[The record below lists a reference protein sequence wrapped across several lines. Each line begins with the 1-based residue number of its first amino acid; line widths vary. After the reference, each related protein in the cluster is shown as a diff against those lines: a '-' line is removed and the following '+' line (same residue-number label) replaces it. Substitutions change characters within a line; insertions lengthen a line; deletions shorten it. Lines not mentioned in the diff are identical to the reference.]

1 MTRFDR
7 FMQSALYHPERG
19 YYSKRIKTVGSRGD
33 FTTTAQL
40 SNILARAI
48 AQTFSQSGFRHL
60 IEVGPGT
67 GQLAHEIRKALPFLT
82 RRKTQHHLV
91 EVSEP
96 LRKLQQEKLPKA
108 HHHTTIDSAL
118 KASQGEAF
126 IYSNELVDAFPV
138 RIFQKEHNHWSELHL
153 SGSQG
158 AIEEHFIE
166 TETLPESKLFR
177 KELPHRQRIEVH
189 ESYLEWLQNWT
200 PNLLKGQL
208 LTIDYT
214 TPSPRLIPGTLRGY
228 FLQDRLT
235 GPNLYQNAGH
245 IDLTAD
251 VEFDDL
257 ENWGQKLGF
266 KTRLRQSQRD
276 FLLPF
281 SKGTPQD
288 NFLTDSQG
296 AGTAFEVLLQ
306 TVSR

>member
-19 YYSKRIKTVGSRGD
+19 YYSARIKTVGSRGD

-48 AQTFSQSGFRHL
+48 AHRFSQSGLRHL

-67 GQLAHEIRKALPFLT
+67 GQLAHEVNKALPFLT
-82 RRKTQHHLV
+82 KIKTQQHLV
-91 EVSEP
+91 EVSQP
-96 LRKLQQEKLPKA
+96 LQALQKKLLPKA
-108 HHHTTIDSAL
+108 THHPSIHSAL
-118 KASQGEAF
+118 TSAKGEAF

-138 RIFQKEHNHWSELHL
+138 RIFRKESHHWSELHL

-158 AIEEHFIE
+158 AIEEHFLAAE
-166 TETLPESKLFR
+166 QLPDSHLFQ
-177 KELPHRQRIEVH
+177 KSFPLQQRIEVH
-189 ESYLEWLQNWT
+189 QSYQEWLQSWT
-200 PNLLKGQL
+200 PHFHKGQL

-228 FLQDRLT
+228 FLQDRLS

-251 VEFDDL
+251 VEFDDI
-257 ENWGQKLGF
+257 EQWGQTLGL
-266 KTRLRQSQRD
+266 KTLSRQSQRD
-276 FLLPF
+276 FLQPF
-281 SKGTPQD
+281 SKGTAPD
-288 NFLTDSQG
+288 NFLTDPQG

-306 TVSR
+306 APNT